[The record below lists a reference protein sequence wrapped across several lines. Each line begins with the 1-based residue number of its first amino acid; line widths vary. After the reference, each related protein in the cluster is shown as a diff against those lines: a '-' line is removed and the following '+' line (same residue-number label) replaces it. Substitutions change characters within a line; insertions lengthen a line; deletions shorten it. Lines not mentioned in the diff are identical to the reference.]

1 MHTKARNKA
10 HKRIGQWLLLKRFFL
25 RRKGVLLK
33 LGILTVILIGM
44 ESIIFYLTSVDSQN
58 LETILYIFM
67 LSVVALLVAI
77 LPQISEK
84 TRR

>member
-1 MHTKARNKA
+1 MHTKAQNKA
-10 HKRIGQWLLLKRFFL
+10 RKSVNRWLPLQRFFW

-44 ESIIFYLTSVDSQN
+44 ASMIFYLTSVDSQN
-58 LETILYIFM
+58 LENILYIFV

-77 LPQISEK
+77 LPQIGEK